1 MRDRARPRAL
11 WVWSK
16 RLRTCHSKVR
26 SAATVLEI
34 FNLIFF
40 CHQFVV
46 FWKEDSIVHIMRK
59 VVLLF
64 FSMSESNFK
73 SNPQFNFK
81 SKNIIWNDGKVTIR
95 IWHLLFLRFWKNIF
109 NARYS
114 LTSWLCEHFCG
125 PPQTS
130 IHIFT

>member
-46 FWKEDSIVHIMRK
+46 FWKEDSMVAVHI
-59 VVLLF
+59 
-64 FSMSESNFK
+64 MSESNSK
-73 SNPQFNFK
+73 NNPQFNFK
-81 SKNIIWNDGKVTIR
+81 SQNIIWNDGKVTIIR
-95 IWHLLFLRFWKNIF
+95 IWHLLFLRLWKNIF

-130 IHIFT
+130 IRFYLGVHNFA